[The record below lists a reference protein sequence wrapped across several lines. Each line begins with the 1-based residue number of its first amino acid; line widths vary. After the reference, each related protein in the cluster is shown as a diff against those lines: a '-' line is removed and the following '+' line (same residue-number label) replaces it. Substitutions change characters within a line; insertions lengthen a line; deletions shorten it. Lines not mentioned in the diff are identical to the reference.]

1 MKEMFRETIL
11 KINDNLKALQALR
24 ESADNLA
31 DKIALDIAILCNN
44 ECHAHT
50 MHQHYAA
57 PTEEDIAKGMD
68 SPIFPISEDDVIKE
82 YAENAANSEKI
93 CKQTRCKLDML
104 SAYLDDEN
112 VSRSYEEYKANYPI
126 PYNTYWI

>member
-24 ESADNLA
+24 ESAVNLA
-31 DKIALDIAILCNN
+31 DKIALDIAILCNK
-44 ECHAHT
+44 ECHAYT
-50 MHQHYAA
+50 MYQHYSN

-68 SPIFPISEDDVIKE
+68 SLIFPTSKDDVIKE
-82 YAENAANSEKI
+82 YAENAAKSEKN
-93 CKQTRCKLDML
+93 CKQTRNNLNML

-126 PYNTYWI
+126 PYNTYRI